1 MRYRKVGQSGLMVSE
16 IGLGSWLTYGAS
28 VPDDAAR
35 SIVQRAFE
43 LGVNFFD
50 TANEYGQGRAEE
62 VLGSILRSFPRSSY
76 VLATKV
82 YWPMGDGPNDWGLS
96 RKHITEQADA
106 SLHRLGVDY
115 LDIYQCHRFDTQRPL
130 EETLS
135 TMNDL
140 VHQGK
145 ILYWGVSEWS
155 AEQIVTAIEICRREG
170 WERPVSNQPMY
181 NPLHRTIE
189 RGVMPVCAT
198 LGMGILSF
206 CPLAMGVLT
215 GKYTSVEAVPA
226 GSRAAG
232 PAIAFYSEQDEW
244 KDLPFFQAPVLA
256 AVQRLKPIAEQAK
269 CTMAQLVLAWNLRI
283 SAVSSVITGASR
295 PSQIAENAAASGLEI
310 DAATLDEVSAV
321 LAPVADFTA
330 PTMPNM
336 DE

>member
-1 MRYRKVGQSGLMVSE
+1 MHYRKIGQSGLMVSE
-16 IGLGSWLTYGAS
+16 IGLGSWLTYGTS
-28 VPDDAAR
+28 VPEDAAR
-35 SIVQRAFE
+35 TIVHRAFE

-50 TANEYGQGRAEE
+50 TANEYGQGRAEK

-96 RKHITEQADA
+96 RKHITEQLDA
-106 SLHRLGVDY
+106 SLRRLGVDY
-115 LDIYQCHRFDTQRPL
+115 LDIYQCHRFDAQRPL

-140 VHQGK
+140 VHRGK

-155 AEQIVTAIEICRREG
+155 AAQIVTAHEICRRES

-189 RGVMPVCAT
+189 RSVMPICTA

-206 CPLAMGVLT
+206 SPLAMGVLT
-215 GKYTSVEAVPA
+215 GKYTSVEAIPA
-226 GSRAAG
+226 ESRAAG

-244 KDLPFFQAPVLA
+244 KDLPFFQRPVLE
-256 AVQRLKPIAEQAK
+256 AVQRLKPVAKQAK
-269 CTMAQLVLAWNLRI
+269 CTVAQLALAWNLRTDAI
-283 SAVSSVITGASR
+283 SSVITGASR
-295 PSQIAENAAASGLEI
+295 LDQIEENAAASDLEI
-310 DAATLDEVSAV
+310 DSATMEEVSAV
-321 LAPVADFTA
+321 LTPVADFTA